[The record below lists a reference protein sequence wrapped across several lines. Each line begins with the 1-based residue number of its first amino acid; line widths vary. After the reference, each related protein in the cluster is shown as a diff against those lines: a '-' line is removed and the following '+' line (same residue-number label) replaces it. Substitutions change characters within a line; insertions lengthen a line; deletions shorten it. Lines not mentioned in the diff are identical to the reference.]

1 MDRFS
6 IQWRNG
12 VVLETRKGMYTLE
25 IENPCIVDG
34 GSLVVI
40 LNVIGPRAVVSSSD
54 NWMTNGQLRACV
66 LVTGE
71 CQIS

>member
-1 MDRFS
+1 
-6 IQWRNG
+6 
-12 VVLETRKGMYTLE
+12 MYTLE

-34 GSLVVI
+34 GPLVVI

>member
-1 MDRFS
+1 
-6 IQWRNG
+6 
-12 VVLETRKGMYTLE
+12 MYTLE

-40 LNVIGPRAVVSSSD
+40 LNVIGPQAVVSSSD